1 MAQSVMARSPLGVN
15 FFWEKGHQPDLD
27 WDKWISTVKLTIM
40 VKENIKIEKLLQP
53 KPGIEDLD
61 YPAQPHYEPPQPDKT
76 TAEKRQREQR
86 NQKRRTD
93 WQNDCKSDRRKRTNG
108 GQYPMG

>member
-40 VKENIKIEKLLQP
+40 VKENIQIEKLLQP

-61 YPAQPHYEPPQPDKT
+61 YPAH
-76 TAEKRQREQR
+76 RIMNHR
-86 NQKRRTD
+86 NQTKPLP
-93 WQNDCKSDRRKRTNG
+93 RKGNANSETKKG
-108 GQYPMG
+108 EPIGKMIAK